1 MNYEDIKLKV
11 ESRLTPKRFKHVL
24 GVVEAAKKL
33 GEIYDESIEKV
44 QLGAI
49 LHDYA
54 KNMKIEELLEVAI
67 KNNIQLDE
75 IEIES
80 SELIH
85 GKVGA
90 FLVKYDLKIEDED
103 ILNAIENHTM
113 GRKNMS
119 KLEKIICLADYI
131 EPGRAFPGVEKLR
144 KLAGK
149 DLDKAL
155 LKALDNTIKY
165 LIEEGQVIHPR
176 TLETRNYLLK
186 IVREKGGE

>member
-1 MNYEDIKLKV
+1 MNYEGIKLKV

-33 GEIYDESIEKV
+33 GKIYDESIEKV

-54 KNMKIEELLEVAI
+54 KNMKIEELLEVAT

-90 FLVKYDLKIEDED
+90 FLVKNDLKIEDED